1 MAYPFMP
8 MTTKTVRKVS
18 GAVKDSNLS
27 ESTTKIYGKFE
38 SKKIK
43 EVSETNPLSLKKIRS
58 RRCTHN
64 HYKFHPSII

>member
-8 MTTKTVRKVS
+8 MTTKTIRKVA
-18 GAVKDSNLS
+18 GAIKDSNLS
-27 ESTTKIYGKFE
+27 EKSANINSRFE

-43 EVSETNPLSLKKIRS
+43 QVSETNPLPLKKIRS

-64 HYKFHPSII
+64 HY